1 MLTGTPP
8 ADAIISRG
16 CNVTC
21 VFLPKATPDTARCD
35 CFASCDQNADNR
47 AIFRLNAAMTNKRT
61 GDLMVLCEAK
71 FHEQAKENGWSPAHA
86 EGYFAGASIRRRGEP
101 LSRYALVGIDEYCMG
116 LRAGYF
122 VRRHRADF
130 SVRSP
135 EAFAAVQGGSAKRT
149 AGEQA

>member
-1 MLTGTPP
+1 
-8 ADAIISRG
+8 
-16 CNVTC
+16 
-21 VFLPKATPDTARCD
+21 
-35 CFASCDQNADNR
+35 
-47 AIFRLNAAMTNKRT
+47 MTNKRI

-71 FHEQAKENGWSPAHA
+71 FHAQAKENGWSPAHA

-101 LSRYALVGIDEYCMG
+101 LSGYALVGIDEYSTG

-130 SVRSP
+130 IVRSP
-135 EAFAAVQGGSAKRT
+135 EAFATADGGAAQRT